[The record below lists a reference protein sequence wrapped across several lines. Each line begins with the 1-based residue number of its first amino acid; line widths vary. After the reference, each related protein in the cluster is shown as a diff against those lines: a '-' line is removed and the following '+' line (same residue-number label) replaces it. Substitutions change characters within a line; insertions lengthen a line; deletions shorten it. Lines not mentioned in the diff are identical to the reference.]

1 MKASNIAEGQT
12 VYFIRDG
19 AWVEGT
25 VVEVMIFTA
34 YYPTKTQAPWV
45 NILVGDRLLLEKPS
59 RLFRAPRR
67 ELGTTRR

>member
-1 MKASNIAEGQT
+1 MKAASLAEGQT
-12 VYFIRDG
+12 VYFTRDG

-25 VVEVMIFTA
+25 VVEVLILTA

-59 RLFRAPRR
+59 RLFRSPRR
-67 ELGTTRR
+67 ELGTTLR